1 MKMRMN
7 RKFGSTRRTF
17 MKTAAATVLT
27 AGTVRNTLSSTS
39 QVPPS
44 DRIGIATIG
53 MGGMGF
59 GDTRTALRVSGVE
72 FVAAADCYNGRLVRT
87 REVFGDQVFTTRDYR
102 EVLERDDVDAVIVAT
117 TDHWHTQCTVDAL
130 EAGKHVYCEK
140 PMMQKIEEASQI
152 IQAQERTGK
161 ICQVGSQYVSSI
173 LYEKVRELYR
183 AGEIGQLNMV
193 EAWIN
198 RNTALGAWQY
208 TIPPD
213 ASTKTVDWDRYLGNA
228 PKRPFDPLRFFRWRN
243 YWDYGTGIPGDLFVH
258 LLSALHFVL
267 DSNGPVQVMA
277 SGGLRYWKDG
287 RDVPDLMMALC
298 EYSAT
303 DAHPEFTLSL
313 KVNFADGSNSGSGF
327 RFIGDEG
334 MLDIDLG
341 GSVSLRRSP
350 RPEAPGLSIGTFP
363 EAMQQ
368 QIQQEYRRKYPES
381 KRPSFNE
388 SAEKTYRTPS
398 GYDMRLDHFRHFFDA
413 IRTEGRVVE
422 DAVFG
427 ARAAAPALLCNTS
440 YREER
445 VCGWDPVQIQER
457 T

>member
-277 SGGLRYWKDG
+277 SGGLR
-287 RDVPDLMMALC
+287 
-298 EYSAT
+298 
-303 DAHPEFTLSL
+303 
-313 KVNFADGSNSGSGF
+313 
-327 RFIGDEG
+327 
-334 MLDIDLG
+334 
-341 GSVSLRRSP
+341 
-350 RPEAPGLSIGTFP
+350 
-363 EAMQQ
+363 
-368 QIQQEYRRKYPES
+368 
-381 KRPSFNE
+381 
-388 SAEKTYRTPS
+388 
-398 GYDMRLDHFRHFFDA
+398 
-413 IRTEGRVVE
+413 
-422 DAVFG
+422 
-427 ARAAAPALLCNTS
+427 
-440 YREER
+440 
-445 VCGWDPVQIQER
+445 
-457 T
+457 

>member
-72 FVAAADCYNGRLVRT
+72 FVAAADCYNGRSVRT
-87 REVFGDQVFTTRDYR
+87 REVFEDQVFTTRDYR

-287 RDVPDLMMALC
+287 RDVPD
-298 EYSAT
+298 
-303 DAHPEFTLSL
+303 
-313 KVNFADGSNSGSGF
+313 
-327 RFIGDEG
+327 
-334 MLDIDLG
+334 
-341 GSVSLRRSP
+341 
-350 RPEAPGLSIGTFP
+350 
-363 EAMQQ
+363 
-368 QIQQEYRRKYPES
+368 
-381 KRPSFNE
+381 
-388 SAEKTYRTPS
+388 
-398 GYDMRLDHFRHFFDA
+398 
-413 IRTEGRVVE
+413 
-422 DAVFG
+422 
-427 ARAAAPALLCNTS
+427 
-440 YREER
+440 
-445 VCGWDPVQIQER
+445 
-457 T
+457 